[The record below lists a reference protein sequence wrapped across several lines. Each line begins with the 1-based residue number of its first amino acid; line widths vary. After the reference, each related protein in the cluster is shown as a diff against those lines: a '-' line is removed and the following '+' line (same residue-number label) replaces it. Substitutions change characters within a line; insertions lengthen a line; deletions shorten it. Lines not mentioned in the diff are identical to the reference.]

1 MQNGAIAFALV
12 LTLSYMVRMSEKDQ
26 LEFITDYLSELTGSE
41 VDLKGRADYISG
53 YFHSFFLLFRH
64 FCPFSPPDNPG
75 KYIEPPPRILTSTT
89 SDTAASYQ
97 SLLSRSGLIVI

>member
-12 LTLSYMVRMSEKDQ
+12 LTLSYLVRMSDKDQ

-53 YFHSFFLLFRH
+53 YFHSFFFT
-64 FCPFSPPDNPG
+64 FSTFLSFFPP
-75 KYIEPPPRILTSTT
+75 
-89 SDTAASYQ
+89 
-97 SLLSRSGLIVI
+97 

>member
-12 LTLSYMVRMSEKDQ
+12 LTLSYLVRMSDKDQ

-53 YFHSFFLLFRH
+53 YFHSRLQSFFVLF
-64 FCPFSPPDNPG
+64 PPGNPG
-75 KYIEPPPRILTSTT
+75 KYISN
-89 SDTAASYQ
+89 
-97 SLLSRSGLIVI
+97 LLQGF